1 MTGII
6 ILAAGSS
13 SRLGQPKQLVPWQ
26 GIPLIRHAA
35 ITAIEANLGPV
46 AVVLGAVVEPCRNAL
61 EGLDLIIAENPAW
74 ESGMGS
80 SIACGMASLTSHDL
94 ENVIV
99 TLCDLP
105 LLTPAVFRKLLAL
118 RLSEKT
124 EVIASHNGNT
134 LAPPIL
140 FSQNRFPFLKSLTGP
155 EGARSL
161 LRNKASITAMNCPE
175 SNADIDTPADLA
187 KSKFWETK
195 KQPRKIV
202 KLREPN

>member
-35 ITAIEANLGPV
+35 ITAIEANLGPI
-46 AVVLGAVVEPCRNAL
+46 AIVLGAIVEPCRDAL
-61 EGLDLIIAENPAW
+61 QGLDLIITENPAW

-105 LLTPAVFRKLLAL
+105 LITPAVFGKLLAL

-134 LAPPIL
+134 HAPPIL
-140 FSQNRFPFLKSLTGP
+140 FSKNRFSLLESLTGP

-161 LRNKASITAMNCPE
+161 LRDETSITPMDCPE
-175 SNADIDTPADLA
+175 SNADIDTPDDLVKA
-187 KSKFWETK
+187 KSQKTQ
-195 KQPRKIV
+195 KQPGEIGNKG
-202 KLREPN
+202 EPD